1 MRPRSALRLLAL
13 LAPAGLVGLLA
24 CSQVEAEGGVPGS
37 PEEVRPLA
45 VGAQVPPVTV
55 RAVDGDPIDLADLV
69 RKSGALLVFY
79 RGGW

>member
-13 LAPAGLVGLLA
+13 LAPVGLLA

-55 RAVDGDPIDLADLV
+55 RAIDGDPVDLAELV